1 MMKQNMCVTV
11 DIDVHTWLRYKGGKL
26 STNVNRILLDA
37 MIAEKKEERRTYQY
51 QCPECG
57 YLVGVK
63 TPQRYLHCEPCLE
76 KDSSRTI
83 WMEEFK

>member
-37 MIAEKKEERRTYQY
+37 MMTEKKEEAKTYSY
-51 QCPECG
+51 KCHNCG
-57 YLVGVK
+57 YDAEYRK
-63 TPQRYLHCEPCLE
+63 QSNYHHCLICVHREN
-76 KDSSRTI
+76 KTI
-83 WMEEFK
+83 WMEEIN